1 MTNTTPERKERVIK
15 SLALLGLFGLII
27 CIAWLSV
34 QIITLLPSA
43 VSSLASIADSVYN
56 YDPRAARSIK
66 LTESPENFT
75 TGVPSTVR
83 WDKPLATGT
92 YSFSYRCGK
101 DIFIEIKSAEAEFAG
116 LECNK
121 NYNLG
126 NVDSVSV
133 VIHKDKT
140 AAVNLEY
147 TISHFKTNSTEA
159 SVTRTAS
166 AGIIQGEDVAIGP
179 STSVEVTVND
189 KPVTPKPNTSNQT
202 NTSKPNTAAN
212 PVTIYSYTY
221 SLPVSDPKGKT
232 DLSVGYLG
240 IGQVVSGKF
249 TATGIVKEDQK
260 GALQFTVTNIGTK
273 TSSDWTYEALLPGG
287 VTHSSAKQAPLKP
300 NEIATITII
309 FPAVSDTKE
318 AKFEFEVKSTGET
331 TTSNNALKWTT
342 KVTH

>member
-66 LTESPENFT
+66 LNESPENFT

-101 DIFIEIKSAEAEFAG
+101 DVFIEIKSAEAEFAG

-140 AAVNLEY
+140 SAVDLEY

-159 SVTRTAS
+159 SVTKTVS
-166 AGIIQGEDVAIGP
+166 AGIIQGDDVAIGP

-202 NTSKPNTAAN
+202 NTTKPSIPTK
-212 PVTIYSYTY
+212 PVTTYSYTY

-240 IGQVVSGKF
+240 IGQMVNDTFIS
-249 TATGIVKEDQK
+249 TGLLKQDQK

-273 TSSDWTYEALLPGG
+273 TSNDWTFSALLPNG
-287 VTHSSAKQAPLKP
+287 TAYTSAKQAPLKP
-300 NEIATITII
+300 NEKATLTII
-309 FPAVSDTKE
+309 FSEVTDSKE
-318 AKFEFEVKSTGET
+318 AKFEFTVNSTGET
-331 TTSNNALKWTT
+331 STKNNSLAWTT
-342 KVTH
+342 KVTK